1 MTGGMIVRLID
12 VVFIILFGFIAISDI
27 QMKRQIRLPGP
38 LQEKKQQEQKDI
50 LFIFV
55 HVDTRGQ
62 FTVKLEERKL
72 FNTTSLSQLKV
83 NLVKAVLAARI
94 EGKSPVIIIDPDP
107 DATMQRTIDV
117 FDICEETGLP
127 KSINMQLKSS

>member
-12 VVFIILFGFIAISDI
+12 VVLIILFGFIAISDI

-38 LQEKKQQEQKDI
+38 LKEDKQEQQKDI
-50 LFIFV
+50 VFIFV
-55 HVDTRGQ
+55 NVDAGGQ
-62 FTVKLEERKL
+62 FTVKLEERSIL
-72 FNTTSLSQLKV
+72 NTRNLNQLRV
-83 NLVKAVLAARI
+83 NLVNTVLTTRI
-94 EGKSPVIIIDPDP
+94 EGKNPVIIIDPDP

-127 KSINMQLKSS
+127 KSINIRLKSS

>member
-12 VVFIILFGFIAISDI
+12 VVLIILFGFIAISDI

-38 LQEKKQQEQKDI
+38 LKEEKQEELKNI
-50 LFIFV
+50 VFIFV
-55 HVDTRGQ
+55 HVDKQGQ
-62 FTVKLEERKL
+62 FTVKIEERNIL
-72 FNTTSLSQLKV
+72 NTRSLGQLKM
-83 NLVKAVLAARI
+83 NLVKTALTARI
-94 EGKSPVIIIDPDP
+94 GGKNPVIIIDPDP